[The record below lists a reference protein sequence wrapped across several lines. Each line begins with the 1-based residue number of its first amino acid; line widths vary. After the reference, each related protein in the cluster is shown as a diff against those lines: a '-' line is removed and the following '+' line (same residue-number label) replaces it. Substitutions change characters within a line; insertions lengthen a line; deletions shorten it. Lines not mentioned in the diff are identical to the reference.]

1 MKNAY
6 YAERVPTGIK
16 GLDEAMSGGFVRDS
30 INLIAGG
37 PGSGK
42 SIFAL
47 QYLIKGIVERN
58 EHGVYLTFEERRD
71 KLVQYM
77 KNFGWDLEKFEKD
90 NKLRIIEISPKD
102 VRKAVYNKNLG
113 LKYGTARY
121 IKAKRVAIDSIN
133 AYSLLF
139 PTEVAKREAHVN
151 LFEMLRSW
159 GVTVLL
165 VAEYDV
171 EEDKGSPLDFEVDG
185 ILRLYNFKK
194 GDTRTRAIEIYKLRG
209 SKHSTKTFPLEI
221 VDKEGIRV
229 YPEQNVF

>member
-1 MKNAY
+1 MDKNIIG
-6 YAERVPTGIK
+6 RVPTGIT
-16 GLDEAMSGGFVRDS
+16 GLDEAMNGGFVRDS

-47 QYLIKGIVERN
+47 QYLIKGILDYKEN
-58 EHGVYLTFEERRD
+58 GVYLTFEETRD
-71 KLVQYM
+71 KLVRYM
-77 KNFGWDLEKFEKD
+77 ENFGWDLEKLEKE
-90 NKLRIIEISPKD
+90 NKLRVIEISPKD
-102 VRKAVYNKNLG
+102 VKKAVYNKNVG
-113 LKYGTARY
+113 LKYGTVKF
-121 IKAKRVAIDSIN
+121 IKAKRVVIDSIN

-139 PTEVAKREAHVN
+139 PTELAKREAHIN
-151 LFEMLRSW
+151 LFDMLRNW

-165 VAEYDV
+165 VAEYNV

-221 VDKEGIRV
+221 IDKEGIKV